1 MLFMVD
7 LSRTEEQFLAEIH
20 SNSARA
26 ALENNAQAGLER
38 PALDAPWQLVGRTPG
53 ELFPLLTKTFSAFY
67 AEVSDSHV
75 SRDLIDPVKK
85 GLGNAYKW
93 GNKRDHEK
101 QLVVTAVMTRVG
113 AVIKITDEGQGFDV
127 PRVVRDGSF
136 THGGSGLTRF
146 HKTSSVISYADGGR
160 TLLIR
165 FLCDAE
171 AERSSEQAIVQATR
185 RPSAISIDLIHL
197 IPGGQVKVK
206 GVLNRNGTLLARK
219 VTLKPSEDLAV
230 IEAPLQQVQD
240 NGRAIRLLDL
250 NVTLSEQTEIIDA
263 DLTPVGF
270 DRLRAGEVV
279 WLTGKYAAGEGLTP
293 VRIKIRR
300 GRNGETSEV
309 QGTIEAINH
318 ADKTF
323 RVVGITVVT
332 DDHTEV
338 RAIAAAP

>member
-1 MLFMVD
+1 MPFMID

-20 SNSARA
+20 SNNARA
-26 ALENNAQAGLER
+26 GLESNAQAGLEH
-38 PALDAPWQLVGRTPG
+38 PALDAPWPLVGRTPV
-53 ELFPLLTKTFSAFY
+53 ELFPLLVKRFSAFY
-67 AEVSDSHV
+67 ADIPDDHV

-101 QLVVTAVMTRVG
+101 QLVVTAVMTCVG
-113 AVIKITDEGQGFDV
+113 AVIKITDEGEGFDV

-136 THGGSGLTRF
+136 THGGSGMTRF

-165 FLCDAE
+165 FLCDAK
-171 AERSSEQAIVQATR
+171 AEGSSEKAITQATR
-185 RPSAISIDLIHL
+185 RMSTISIDFVHL
-197 IPGGQVKVK
+197 ILGGQVKVK
-206 GVLNRNGTLLARK
+206 VVPNPNGTLVARK
-219 VTLKPSEDLAV
+219 VTLKASEDLAI
-230 IEAPLQQVQD
+230 IEAPLQQVRD

-250 NVTLSEQTEIIDA
+250 NVTLPEQTEIVDA
-263 DLTPVGF
+263 DLTPAGF

-300 GRNGETSEV
+300 GCNGETSEV

-318 ADKTF
+318 ADKSF
-323 RVVGITVVT
+323 RVAGITVVA
-332 DDHTEV
+332 DDHTEF
-338 RAIAAAP
+338 RAVAAAA

>member
-7 LSRTEEQFLAEIH
+7 LGCTEEQLLTEIQLDG
-20 SNSARA
+20 ARPV
-26 ALENNAQAGLER
+26 LET
-38 PALDAPWQLVGRTPG
+38 PALVARWQLVGRTPA
-53 ELFPLLTKTFSAFY
+53 ELFPFLMKTFSDFY
-67 AEVSDSHV
+67 AHVPDSHV
-75 SRDLIDPVKK
+75 SRDLIGPVKK

-93 GNKRDHEK
+93 GNKRDQEK

-171 AERSSEQAIVQATR
+171 AERIGESAITQATR
-185 RPSAISIDLIHL
+185 RMPPTASDLVHL

-206 GVLNRNGTLLARK
+206 GVLDLNGTLLARK
-219 VTLKPSEDLAV
+219 VTLKPSEDLVV
-230 IEAPLQQVQD
+230 IEAPLQQVRD

-250 NVTLSEQTEIIDA
+250 HVTLPEQIEIINA
-263 DLTPVGF
+263 DLTPAGF
-270 DRLRAGEVV
+270 DRLRAGEIV

-293 VRIKIRR
+293 LRIKIRR
-300 GRNGETSEV
+300 GPNGQTSEV

-338 RAIAAAP
+338 RAISAAT

>member
-1 MLFMVD
+1 MVD
-7 LSRTEEQFLAEIH
+7 LDRTEEQLLAEIH
-20 SNSARA
+20 FDNAR
-26 ALENNAQAGLER
+26 AGLEP
-38 PALDAPWQLVGRTPG
+38 PALDAHSQLVGRTPA
-53 ELFPLLTKTFSAFY
+53 ELLPLLTKTFSTVY
-67 AEVSDSHV
+67 AHIPDSHV
-75 SRDLIDPVKK
+75 SRNLIDPVKK

-127 PRVVRDGSF
+127 PGVVRDGSF

-171 AERSSEQAIVQATR
+171 AERSGEKAIAQATR
-185 RPSAISIDLIHL
+185 RIPSAISIDLLDL

-206 GVLNRNGTLLARK
+206 GVLDRNGTLLARK
-219 VTLKPSEDLAV
+219 VTLKPSEDLV
-230 IEAPLQQVQD
+230 VVEASLQDVHESE
-240 NGRAIRLLDL
+240 RAIRLLDL
-250 NVTLSEQTEIIDA
+250 NVTLTEQTEIIDA
-263 DLTPVGF
+263 DLTPAGF

-338 RAIAAAP
+338 RAIGAAT